1 MIKFANIAL
10 AAAICLLSAGCV
22 ITLPNIFGGPA
33 LVLTGNSQTD
43 AASWAAFSA
52 SVRAGIAND
61 EAKAREFFIANCP
74 AVTDAAV
81 KVAST
86 PASDITAATSGF
98 ITVTAAQN
106 QLNNTSKALS
116 VATNICAAGTSSSW
130 VVAVQN
136 VTAALK
142 TIAGWLK

>member
-1 MIKFANIAL
+1 MKKIINIAL

-22 ITLPNIFGGPA
+22 ITLPNIFGGPS
-33 LVLTGNSQTD
+33 LVLTGNTQAD
-43 AASWAAFSA
+43 AASWSAFSA

-61 EAKAREFFIANCP
+61 EAKAQAFFLANCP

-86 PASDITAATSGF
+86 PASDITAATGGL

-106 QLNNTSKALS
+106 QLNNASKALS
-116 VATNICAAGTSSSW
+116 VATNICTAGTSSSW
-130 VVAVQN
+130 VTAVQN
-136 VTAALK
+136 VATAFK